1 MMKKI
6 IVELSQKE
14 KEELLRALESEK
26 LGKFERLEKPP
37 MIDWKLK
44 GKGNEKSR
52 NKTKQRGK

>member
-14 KEELLRALESEK
+14 KEKLLRALESEK
-26 LGKFERLEKPP
+26 LGKFERLKKPQ
-37 MIDWKLK
+37 MIDWELK
-44 GKGNEKSR
+44 GKENEKSR